1 MVSCVKKVKKVD
13 MWKLIGSIGV
23 PQNVKAFYEGIPVAE
38 GGVQAQSDAESD
50 S

>member
-1 MVSCVKKVKKVD
+1 MVSCLKKVKKVD
-13 MWKLIGSIGV
+13 ELKMIGSISV